1 LKELGITKPNGGVA
15 YLGAYEVSKRPLVSN
30 EPLMVPTSPSESEP
44 TLLLEVVQR
53 RTSEVVV
60 VVALV

>member
-1 LKELGITKPNGGVA
+1 MGIAKPNGGVT
-15 YLGAYEVSKRPLVSN
+15 YLGADEVSKRPLVSN
-30 EPLMVPTSPSESEP
+30 EPLVVPTSPSESKP

-53 RTSEVVV
+53 RTSEVIV